1 MMSCINVA
9 VNVKFIKKKKF
20 QNVLAFK
27 DVFYRY
33 HYVRDFI
40 YSDYMT
46 IIYIAYSK
54 ITYFFL

>member
-1 MMSCINVA
+1 MKN
-9 VNVKFIKKKKF
+9 NVKFILKKIF

-33 HYVRDFI
+33 YYVRDFI

-46 IIYIAYSK
+46 IIYIVYSK
-54 ITYFFL
+54 